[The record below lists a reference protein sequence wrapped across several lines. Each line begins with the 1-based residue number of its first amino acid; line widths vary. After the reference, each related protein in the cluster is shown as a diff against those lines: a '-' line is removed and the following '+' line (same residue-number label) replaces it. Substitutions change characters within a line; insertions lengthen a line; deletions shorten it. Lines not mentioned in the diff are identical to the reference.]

1 MMSSDNENNL
11 IKNNLEEIINIDKWY
26 SIKKDITLEENLKN
40 KI

>member
-1 MMSSDNENNL
+1 MSSDNENNL

-26 SIKKDITLEENLKN
+26 STKKDIALEENLKN